1 MKRLFK
7 LLRIS
12 LLCIV
17 ATVAVA
23 PSGQAQPV
31 QSIDIDQLYHKL
43 SQSKSALV
51 KALPLRGC
59 YFISEDKARIKALI
73 DILKKANIKQI
84 PENESFFYRSY
95 QDTSEGASSAR
106 FTLDD
111 GAVITLKF
119 GPEYTY
125 EPAVD
130 AMFFLPNQQQ
140 VPLSANWTMNRE
152 LFHWARKIGTPTVS
166 LDEIRVSHE
175 AVGFI
180 AAFGDNEAYYKKKQ
194 ARRMAGCKG
203 EIWRNN
209 YYRDPTIYQT
219 CASGSDDV
227 IFYQRHPDICA
238 SGWIP
243 RTADVE

>member
-73 DILKKANIKQI
+73 DILKKADIKQVSS
-84 PENESFFYRSY
+84 NESFFYHNVRISY
-95 QDTSEGASSAR
+95 EGVSSAK

-111 GAVITLKF
+111 GTIVILGF
-119 GPEYTY
+119 DLEYTY
-125 EPAVD
+125 EPTVD
-130 AMFFLPNQQQ
+130 AMLFLPNQQQ

-166 LDEIRVSHE
+166 LDKLRASNEGALE
-175 AVGFI
+175 TPA
-180 AAFGDNEAYYKKKQ
+180 DDEAYSRKEQQQYI
-194 ARRMAGCKG
+194 AGCKG
-203 EIWRNN
+203 KIRSNN

-238 SGWIP
+238 SGWTP
-243 RTADVE
+243 RPKDVE